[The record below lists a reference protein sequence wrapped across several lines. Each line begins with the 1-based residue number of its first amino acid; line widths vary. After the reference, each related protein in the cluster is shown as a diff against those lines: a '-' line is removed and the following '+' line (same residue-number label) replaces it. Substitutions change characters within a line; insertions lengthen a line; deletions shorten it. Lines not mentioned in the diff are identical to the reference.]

1 MKNKFLKSFVIL
13 MMMSLCMASCSKNDE
28 IELYNENSI
37 IGRWHFVGF
46 EQTVLYQFTEKLRYT
61 IYSTNGNFGSLDTA
75 IPNPNPWLYQGE
87 NIVIDLHFGN
97 SLVAKPVFKCNGN
110 VVELVTN
117 DGTITLFKE
126 GYNLANCSE

>member
-13 MMMSLCMASCSKNDE
+13 MMVSLCMTSCSKNDE
-28 IELYNENSI
+28 IELPNENSI
-37 IGRWHFVGF
+37 IGRWHLVGF
-46 EQTVLYQFTEKLRYT
+46 EQTVLYQFTDNLRHT

-97 SLVAKPVFKCNGN
+97 SLVAKPVFKCGGN